1 MPAKTRTSKGGKVT
15 RKDRDPPHAKAI
27 SGNPFLALL
36 PEVRKDIDA
45 RLHGL
50 LDAKLDASSQYG
62 SEVTDVVSALKS
74 LCMRGGKRLR
84 PALLV
89 AGFRCVSTMASL
101 DPALEAG
108 VALELLQAYFLI
120 HDDWMDQDDMRR
132 GGPSVHAHLTKRF
145 KSQRLGHSSA
155 ILAGDYAVA
164 LATEALARME
174 MPASRT
180 QRIFACFAQMQID
193 AVIGQELDLVGRAR
207 DVEMTY
213 RLKTGSYTVQ
223 GPLRIG
229 ALLAGGS
236 PRTLTALDRFA
247 LPMGV
252 AFQLRDDLLSAFGDP
267 AQTGK
272 PFGNDLKSGKRTF
285 LIVAALKR
293 MRGADNKLMTRVL
306 GNSRATDADLRK
318 ATALLDQCG
327 ARDAV
332 ESRIEELVG
341 TALSGLGAGKI
352 TPQGADLLHG
362 AARALA
368 ARRS

>member
-1 MPAKTRTSKGGKVT
+1 MSAKTTTSKRGRTT
-15 RKDRDPPHAKAI
+15 RKERDEAHAKAI
-27 SGNPFLALL
+27 SPNPFLALL
-36 PEVRKDIDA
+36 PTVRKDIDA

-50 LDAKLDASSQYG
+50 LDAKLDAAKEHG
-62 SEVTDVVSALKS
+62 SEVIDVVAAVRS

-89 AGFRCVSTMASL
+89 TGFRSVNTDAKL

-132 GGPSVHAHLTKRF
+132 GGPSVHAYLAKRF
-145 KSQRLGHSSA
+145 GSKRLGDSSA
-155 ILAGDYAVA
+155 ILAGDYSVA
-164 LATEALARME
+164 LATEALARVE
-174 MPASRT
+174 MPKARA
-180 QRIFACFAQMQID
+180 QRIFSCFAQMQID
-193 AVIGQELDLVGRAR
+193 AVIGQQLDLVGHAR
-207 DVEMTY
+207 DVEATY

-229 ALLAGGS
+229 ALLAGGA
-236 PRTLTALDRFA
+236 PRTLTALERFA

-252 AFQLRDDLLSAFGDP
+252 AFQLRDDLLNAFGDP

-272 PFGNDLKSGKRTF
+272 PIGSDLKSGKRTV
-285 LIVAALKR
+285 LLNIALTRLK
-293 MRGADNKLMTRVL
+293 GADHRLVSKLI
-306 GNSRATDADLRK
+306 GNQRATVAELKK
-318 ATALLDQCG
+318 AMGLLERCG
-327 ARDAV
+327 ARERV
-332 ESRIEELVG
+332 EARIEELVG
-341 TALSGLGAGKI
+341 TALSALRAGRI
-352 TPQGADLLHG
+352 TPQGAELLEG

>member
-1 MPAKTRTSKGGKVT
+1 MPAKTRTSKGGKLKS
-15 RKDRDPPHAKAI
+15 RDRDPPHAKAI

-50 LDAKLDASSQYG
+50 LDAKLDAATQHG
-62 SEVTDVVSALKS
+62 PEVTDVVSSLKS

-89 AGFRCVSTMASL
+89 AGFRAVSTIANL

-132 GGPSVHAHLTKRF
+132 GGPSVHAYLTKRF
-145 KSQRLGHSSA
+145 RSQRLGHSSA

-164 LATEALARME
+164 LATEALARTD
-174 MPASRT
+174 MPASRA
-180 QRIFACFAQMQID
+180 QRIFASFAQMQID

-207 DVEMTY
+207 DVEATY

-252 AFQLRDDLLSAFGDP
+252 AFQLRDDLLSAFGEP
-267 AQTGK
+267 AETGK

-285 LIVAALKR
+285 LVVAALSR
-293 MRGADNKLMTRVL
+293 VRGTDRKFMTRVL
-306 GNSRATDADLRK
+306 GNPRATDRDLRK
-318 ATALLDQCG
+318 ATGLIEECG
-327 ARDAV
+327 ARNAV
-332 ESRIEELVG
+332 ENRIEELVG
-341 TALSGLGAGKI
+341 TALSGLRGGKI
-352 TPQGADLLHG
+352 TPQGADLLEG

>member
-1 MPAKTRTSKGGKVT
+1 MSAKTRTSKPGRTK
-15 RKDRDPPHAKAI
+15 RRERESPHAKAI
-27 SGNPFLALL
+27 SANPFLALL
-36 PEVRKDIDA
+36 PAVRKDIDA

-50 LDAKLDASSQYG
+50 LDAKLDAASQYG
-62 SEVTDVVSALKS
+62 AEVTDVVAAIKS

-84 PALLV
+84 PAMLV
-89 AGFRCVSTMASL
+89 AGFRAVSTVANL
-101 DPALEAG
+101 EPALEAG

-120 HDDWMDQDDMRR
+120 HDDWMDQDDVRR
-132 GGPSVHAHLTKRF
+132 GGPSVHAHLTRRF
-145 KSQRLGHSSA
+145 RSQRLGHSSA

-164 LATEALARME
+164 LATEALARTE
-174 MPASRT
+174 MPPARA
-180 QRIFACFAQMQID
+180 QRIFACFAQMQLD

-207 DVEMTY
+207 DVEATY

-272 PFGNDLKSGKRTF
+272 PFGNDLKSGKRT
-285 LIVAALKR
+285 LLLTIALAR
-293 MRGADNKLMTRVL
+293 LRGAERTLLHKLVGKR
-306 GNSRATDADLRK
+306 RATDADLRK
-318 ATALLDQCG
+318 AMLLLESCG
-327 ARDAV
+327 ARELV

-341 TALSGLGAGKI
+341 TAVSALRAGRI
-352 TPQGADLLHG
+352 TQQGMDLLEG